1 MPELDEDDF
10 ADYFYF
16 LPEII
21 VFRKF
26 YYDGKVKEIA
36 RNIVKKYAFAKRYE
50 KTHGILGVEKAIEA
64 YFTKWPK
71 KVEKKNNVVDMEGS
85 MADPDGSWKTIKES
99 KYFGSVNQIVDKWQ
113 DHFLGEQFES
123 EEKILDVLDGFI
135 KNENRFGSKI
145 ENLWDTSDQFRREVN
160 KKILGLYQKAS
171 ASGKEWLVMK
181 RPHQQDSD
189 KVSAVMS
196 AQSKIKENG
205 DMIKEYSGMG
215 KFNSA
220 LDELLYSAVLEG
232 WASEETGDVSEQGVH
247 YDFIKFWDTIDD
259 WVPQLHTN
267 FKEQFEQL
275 TEEEVAELENSK
287 AAIIEENDQGF
298 IAVELFDSKEK
309 AEEKWAEIEL
319 SLTGED
325 DDQLAGVEED
335 NEDDLMGEQRKFDW
349 NKTTEEYGKAKSV
362 IDKLGDS
369 NEDFDMWFREIKAS
383 LEDYQGQTN
392 ERITEE
398 DVKNSVKGMLPVDK
412 KHLTKKLIEELWA
425 VFESSYEDEDE
436 MEMMGESITK
446 EVIIH
451 GGGNEDFEE
460 TVFNMSTQQLMN
472 LRDKL
477 EHQLEIS
484 DTHMSLEPK
493 KEDALEAAKMHDSTE
508 SKLLVIED
516 ELNRRDM
523 SLDEG
528 AIGVGFGQAST
539 CPCKKCD
546 DEEDEEEKDLKESKI
561 LVLKRDGKEIF
572 RSKNESEIYDKLH
585 DLHSGSWD
593 HALKYEGYSIDEE
606 EDLEEQIGGRH
617 KVLGGV
623 IEGSW
628 AYSHLGKP
636 IQITNKNEV
645 KKILAGS
652 DVKFIEMDQ
661 DGNVFASISDADYA
675 KLMKKRYQEIP
686 VGGHYFFACDVL
698 DLEEGIVKERF
709 SDVSGIDD
717 IRIEDELD
725 PRSVG
730 DYLPED
736 ELDDEFLIRGSDRDP
751 LDDDTFDDDGGEE
764 EL

>member
-1 MPELDEDDF
+1 MSGKSYPIKEQIESDRWDRFNPFKSLWTWDIIVETNDEDDNKLSITKDEEKQIVNGGF
-10 ADYFYF
+10 YGKPVDKYSIELLKKGKPWLPAGKYTVIQWCSDGGEQHPFETLDEAVKFINQWKGSFERKTDISFRADRCSFKLYGFTMKDVDRGA
-16 LPEII
+16 L
-21 VFRKF
+21 
-26 YYDGKVKEIA
+26 KEVMDSGELEV
-36 RNIVKKYAFAKRYE
+36 NDVDDE
-50 KTHGILGVEKAIEA
+50 KTQQKEDDDKLEYDAI
-64 YFTKWPK
+64 
-71 KVEKKNNVVDMEGS
+71 DMEES

-145 ENLWDTSDQFRREVN
+145 ESLWDTSDQFRREVN
-160 KKILGLYQKAS
+160 KNVLGLYQKAS

-181 RPHQQDSD
+181 QPQFASSTALGRTVDNMEKFGGPVVGEGKLKEQQAFKPKKRGYKGYYYVDNNFNSGKFEVRHTD
-189 KVSAVMS
+189 RLPGHVFSSWDTQKEAD
-196 AQSKIKENG
+196 ADAKKRNEKIGIKENG

-232 WASEETGDVSEQGVH
+232 WASEETGDVSEQGAH

-259 WVPQLHTN
+259 WIPQLHTN

-298 IAVELFDSKEK
+298 IAVELFDSKEE

-335 NEDDLMGEQRKFDW
+335 NEDDLMGE
-349 NKTTEEYGKAKSV
+349 
-362 IDKLGDS
+362 
-369 NEDFDMWFREIKAS
+369 
-383 LEDYQGQTN
+383 
-392 ERITEE
+392 
-398 DVKNSVKGMLPVDK
+398 
-412 KHLTKKLIEELWA
+412 
-425 VFESSYEDEDE
+425 
-436 MEMMGESITK
+436 
-446 EVIIH
+446 
-451 GGGNEDFEE
+451 
-460 TVFNMSTQQLMN
+460 
-472 LRDKL
+472 
-477 EHQLEIS
+477 
-484 DTHMSLEPK
+484 
-493 KEDALEAAKMHDSTE
+493 
-508 SKLLVIED
+508 
-516 ELNRRDM
+516 
-523 SLDEG
+523 G

-546 DEEDEEEKDLKESKI
+546 DEEDEEEDLKESKI

-606 EDLEEQIGGRH
+606 EDEEF
-617 KVLGGV
+617 
-623 IEGSW
+623 
-628 AYSHLGKP
+628 
-636 IQITNKNEV
+636 
-645 KKILAGS
+645 S
-652 DVKFIEMDQ
+652 D
-661 DGNVFASISDADYA
+661 DGNFNRELTPEEIAGQRAYNTEQEGFKFTEFDRSPKIKES
-675 KLMKKRYQEIP
+675 KKQ
-686 VGGHYFFACDVL
+686 
-698 DLEEGIVKERF
+698 IVKERF

-725 PRSVG
+725 PRSVD

-736 ELDDEFLIRGSDRDP
+736 ELDDEFLKGSDADP

-764 EL
+764 DY